1 MLSCTIQSG
10 RSVSTRARIPKSE
23 AFAGQGD
30 VTLLP
35 GPSGKVRGHDHDASR
50 PACGQGP
57 KLISRPSLLVIPS
70 REQFNRRSRG
80 GGKSGNHAAL
90 AGFPSEVGKSCLW
103 TFPRSGFFHGPLPT
117 NTAIEP
123 ELRGSPIRRQIRCG
137 HPAAQ
142 RFFYPGPD
150 FSFPARDFIII
161 LLPRTPFGFLG
172 TPFQAVHQPTDMGA
186 VIADSELPPDYLS
199 NADRGPEIRPVA
211 MRDRSLQE

>member
-80 GGKSGNHAAL
+80 GGKSENHAAL
-90 AGFPSEVGKSCLW
+90 AGFPSAVGKSCLW

-123 ELRGSPIRRQIRCG
+123 IREGPTNVSLHTRETIRLRGNRLT
-137 HPAAQ
+137 HPSAYA
-142 RFFYPGPD
+142 
-150 FSFPARDFIII
+150 
-161 LLPRTPFGFLG
+161 TVNFG
-172 TPFQAVHQPTDMGA
+172 V
-186 VIADSELPPDYLS
+186 
-199 NADRGPEIRPVA
+199 
-211 MRDRSLQE
+211 

>member
-10 RSVSTRARIPKSE
+10 RSVSTRVRIPKSE

-80 GGKSGNHAAL
+80 RGKSENHAAL
-90 AGFPSEVGKSCLW
+90 AGFPSAVGKSCLW
-103 TFPRSGFFHGPLPT
+103 TFPRPFAHEYFHRATFLS
-117 NTAIEP
+117 AIRSDKESVKVHFRIDQIQ
-123 ELRGSPIRRQIRCG
+123 LRNWL
-137 HPAAQ
+137 
-142 RFFYPGPD
+142 
-150 FSFPARDFIII
+150 FP
-161 LLPRTPFGFLG
+161 
-172 TPFQAVHQPTDMGA
+172 
-186 VIADSELPPDYLS
+186 
-199 NADRGPEIRPVA
+199 
-211 MRDRSLQE
+211 